1 MVSKHNM
8 KRNVLPWAIAIPLAF
23 ILGCNTSHGRR
34 SSPVLDQTIGTS
46 PFSISVVPTRSGPSG
61 RGISMATNTLDDF
74 YVILTN
80 VSKEPQS
87 AFRTSNSWGY
97 YALSFEMQMPD
108 GRIVVI
114 TKKPVGFTR
123 NMPSIFVIPPG
134 EQMVFPVRLGNEWE
148 AVPPLP
154 KANLSLAVKIKAIY
168 EVKPTPESAEQKVW
182 TGRAESRGYRFDF
195 WHWLEHASAD

>member
-1 MVSKHNM
+1 
-8 KRNVLPWAIAIPLAF
+8 
-23 ILGCNTSHGRR
+23 
-34 SSPVLDQTIGTS
+34 
-46 PFSISVVPTRSGPSG
+46 
-61 RGISMATNTLDDF
+61 MATNTLDDF

-123 NMPSIFVIPPG
+123 NMPSTFVIPPG
-134 EQMVFPVRLGNEWE
+134 EQMVYPVRLDNEWD

-154 KANLSLAVKIKAIY
+154 KADETLAVTIKAIY
-168 EVKPTPESAEQKVW
+168 EVKSTPESAEQKVW
-182 TGRAESRGYRFDF
+182 TGRAESKGYHFDLR
-195 WHWLEHASAD
+195 HWLEHAAAD